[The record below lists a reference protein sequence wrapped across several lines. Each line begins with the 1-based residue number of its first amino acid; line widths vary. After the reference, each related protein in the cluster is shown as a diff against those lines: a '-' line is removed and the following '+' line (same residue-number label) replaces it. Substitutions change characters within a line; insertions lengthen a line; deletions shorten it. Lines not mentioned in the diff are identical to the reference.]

1 MIPVLP
7 AQLVRDTVRRAFEE
21 DITGAGDITSL
32 SVVPASATG
41 AFEIRSRANGVVCG
55 MQAAIEAFSQAGPEL
70 ALDVLAS
77 DGDPAEPGESI
88 LNVSGNVRDIML
100 AERTA
105 LNFLGRMS
113 GIATLTRRYADA
125 IVGTKARIVHTR
137 KTTPGLRAFEIQAV
151 RAGGGS
157 PHRFNLSDAV
167 LIKDN
172 HIAIAGGLEAAVA
185 RVRKQSGHMVKIEV
199 EVDTLDQ
206 LAEALAL
213 NVEAVLLDN
222 MSPETLAEAVAMTDG
237 RATLEASGRVTAETA
252 PAIAKS
258 GVDLISVGWITHSA
272 PCLDI
277 GLDFEEAGA

>member
-1 MIPVLP
+1 MIPSLP
-7 AQLVRDTVRRAFEE
+7 ASLVRDTVRRAFEE
-21 DITGAGDITSL
+21 DISGAGDITSL

-41 AFEIRSRANGVVCG
+41 AFEIRSRSNGVLCG
-55 MQAAIEAFSQAGPEL
+55 MQAAIEAFTQAGPEL

-77 DGDPAEPGESI
+77 DGDPVEPGESI
-88 LNVSGNVRDIML
+88 LNVSGNVREIML

-157 PHRFNLSDAV
+157 PHRYNLSDAV

-172 HIAIAGGLEAAVA
+172 HIAAAGSPGEAVRAA
-185 RVRKQSGHMVKIEV
+185 RANVGHMVRVSCEIDRIEDLSSV
-199 EVDTLDQ
+199 MKAGADV
-206 LAEALAL
+206 
-213 NVEAVLLDN
+213 VLLDN
-222 MSPETLAEAVAMTDG
+222 FSLDDLRAAAVQAAG
-237 RATLEASGRVTAETA
+237 RIVLEASGGVTLETVA
-252 PAIAKS
+252 DIAAT
-258 GVDLISVGWITHSA
+258 GVDIISVGALTHSA
-272 PCLDI
+272 TNFDF
-277 GLDFEEAGA
+277 GLDAV